1 MKLTAL
7 APGSCFSSSFS
18 FALSRYPGNNAFIY
32 HKGDDTFRYAV
43 PETALKEDVSIKHAG
58 FLGWFG
64 KRENYEVVLFDGPG
78 RLERHRSDGGYL
90 NWAFYGNW
98 TIDDEKRVVIFGTLL
113 QVS

>member
-7 APGSCFSSSFS
+7 APGSCSSSSFS

-58 FLGWFG
+58 FLGWFE